1 MLRQAS
7 RLFRR
12 FIALSPAD
20 QFFLFRAAVEL
31 WRVRRRLRST
41 GVREFRQRGV
51 LPAGSI
57 AGPESWTTGC
67 EELSEADSAA
77 IRVADPVAVEQ
88 KTDAHLRRTAR
99 LVWAAQYL
107 LPGRSTCL
115 DLALTVQRL
124 LEKQQ
129 IPSEVRIGVR
139 KSAGEF
145 EAHAWLE
152 SCGQVVIGGNDVYEQ
167 YSVLPPLGLS
177 ASGKGGE

>member
-1 MLRQAS
+1 MLRRVS
-7 RLFRR
+7 RF
-12 FIALSPAD
+12 FALSLAD
-20 QFFLFRAAVEL
+20 QVFLVRAAVEL
-31 WRVRRRLRST
+31 WCVRRRLRST
-41 GVREFRQRGV
+41 GFREFRRRGV

-57 AGPESWTTGC
+57 AEPESWATGC
-67 EELSEADSAA
+67 GGLLETDSAD
-77 IRVADPVAVEQ
+77 IPVADLVAVEREADDQ
-88 KTDAHLRRTAR
+88 PRRTAR

-124 LEKQQ
+124 LDKQQ

-145 EAHAWLE
+145 KAHAWLE
-152 SCGQVVIGGNDVYEQ
+152 AGGQVVIGGNDVHEQ